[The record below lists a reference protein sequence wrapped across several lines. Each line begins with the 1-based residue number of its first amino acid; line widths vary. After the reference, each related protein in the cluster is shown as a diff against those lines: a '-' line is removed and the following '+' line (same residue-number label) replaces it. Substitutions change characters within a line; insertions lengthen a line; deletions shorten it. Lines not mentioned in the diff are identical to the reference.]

1 MNVLLLLQCVYILE
15 SYKHFEELNLESR
28 QLTHFTELSLVAMCY
43 GVLYFAQRV
52 RLSKGSYEN

>member
-43 GVLYFAQRV
+43 GVFFILHKE
-52 RLSKGSYEN
+52 SG